1 MSWRAEGEEIQ
12 NNRIE
17 IQNEKKGT
25 KMCPRMELIETC
37 PNQSAFRAKMD
48 SLYYFQTQAL

>member
-48 SLYYFQTQAL
+48 SLYYF

>member
-17 IQNEKKGT
+17 IQNEK
-25 KMCPRMELIETC
+25 
-37 PNQSAFRAKMD
+37 RAQKCAQEW
-48 SLYYFQTQAL
+48 S